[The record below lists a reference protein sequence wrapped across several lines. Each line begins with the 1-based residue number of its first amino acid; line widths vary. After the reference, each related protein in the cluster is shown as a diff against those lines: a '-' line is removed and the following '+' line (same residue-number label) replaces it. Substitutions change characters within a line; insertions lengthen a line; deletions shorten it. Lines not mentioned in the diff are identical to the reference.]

1 MKKVSIV
8 TVTLNRHSL
17 KKACESVDNQT
28 YKDYHHYV
36 LGDGV
41 LPTVYSNKNRSTLG
55 FSEAL
60 GAKEPGANMPNGT
73 PNPLLRWA
81 INHLD
86 LGEYLCFL
94 DDDNIYKENYLE
106 EMTKVLD
113 NNLEIGLVLCGAE
126 DLRYEQNID
135 GYPELGRCDNSAF
148 MIRSELAKTI
158 EFPHASMDKNVVQ
171 DYEYIRIC
179 CEKWK
184 WKSLDKKLLV
194 FGSGLNIPPNRG
206 KTMFLESWKGPQ
218 EAFRLAFNKKYKEA
232 EKIFVDAIKKCETD
246 AWSIRK
252 LAELYMITN
261 NKNEA
266 LKYYKKWEELYKKED
281 NHHFAVNYSYA
292 IYLKLIG
299 KDYKKLLEESTKIR
313 ESWLEKEP
321 EALEH
326 YYYLYLSYA
335 FLGNQ
340 NRCNEL
346 SKKIIEAG
354 KDAILWAYQ
363 DVAWNFLA
371 YSNLFE
377 VNYEDM
383 KVFLG
388 V

>member
-1 MKKVSIV
+1 M
-8 TVTLNRHSL
+8 
-17 KKACESVDNQT
+17 
-28 YKDYHHYV
+28 
-36 LGDGV
+36 
-41 LPTVYSNKNRSTLG
+41 
-55 FSEAL
+55 
-60 GAKEPGANMPNGT
+60 
-73 PNPLLRWA
+73 
-81 INHLD
+81 
-86 LGEYLCFL
+86 
-94 DDDNIYKENYLE
+94 
-106 EMTKVLD
+106 
-113 NNLEIGLVLCGAE
+113 
-126 DLRYEQNID
+126 
-135 GYPELGRCDNSAF
+135 
-148 MIRSELAKTI
+148 
-158 EFPHASMDKNVVQ
+158 
-171 DYEYIRIC
+171 
-179 CEKWK
+179 
-184 WKSLDKKLLV
+184 
-194 FGSGLNIPPNRG
+194 
-206 KTMFLESWKGPQ
+206 
-218 EAFRLAFNKKYKEA
+218 
-232 EKIFVDAIKKCETD
+232 
-246 AWSIRK
+246 
-252 LAELYMITN
+252 
-261 NKNEA
+261 
-266 LKYYKKWEELYKKED
+266 
-281 NHHFAVNYSYA
+281 NYSYA